1 MTTYDT
7 AAVAQKVNALYLEN
21 LNRPG
26 EPEGI
31 AYYTTLVTNGVT
43 LDAVDHMMESS
54 PEYVTLHGGTTAGV
68 TAAAAGNGRAWLLAG
83 VLGLVV
89 FIVIRR
95 AKK

>member
-7 AAVAQKVNALYLEN
+7 AAVAEKVKALYLEN

-31 AYYTTLVTNGVT
+31 AYYTNLVTNGVT

-54 PEYVTLHGGTTAGV
+54 PEYANLHAG
-68 TAAAAGNGRAWLLAG
+68 AATSAGNGRAWLIAG
-83 VLGLVV
+83 ALGLVV